1 MAERTARRAIVRRIT
16 AVTGAMVLLAS
27 FVPAASA
34 AGGGSGGFAVGDSVM
49 LGAIGPLQAAGYRV
63 DAVVG
68 RSFADGVRALRSQ
81 GAALPDRVLVH
92 LGTNSGVTAA
102 QCRDLVSVVG
112 PQRSVTFVTIA
123 IPRAPGVAASS
134 NAVLADC
141 AARANA
147 RLVDW
152 AAYSR
157 ANPQL
162 VCPDGIHVS
171 CGGAAGYA
179 AFVLSGSAPAAGG
192 SGGAGAAGGAA
203 GAGPGADGPA
213 SAQIQQA
220 AQAQAAQARAQAR
233 AEARAEAARQAQLRA
248 EQERAA
254 AEAARVAAELQ
265 RAVERLRHQALQD
278 PKEVERR
285 TSPSTY
291 SFVGA
296 VALLSRDRLSS

>member
-179 AFVLSGSAPAAGG
+179 AFVLSGSTPAAGG

-220 AQAQAAQARAQAR
+220 AQ
-233 AEARAEAARQAQLRA
+233 ARAEAARQAQLRA

>member
-220 AQAQAAQARAQAR
+220 AQA
-233 AEARAEAARQAQLRA
+233 RAEAARQAQLRA